1 MAKAKLSADEE
12 LLGALRKGLGGAI
25 LLKEVKKTAK
35 LEAAD
40 GMFVAGK
47 ASDALIE
54 KAKDDGLIEVKVE
67 EKAVA
72 GSKKVTKVEKAELT
86 PTGRHK
92 VLSIDSP
99 KQQLETLA
107 VAVSKLTDQLAKLNA
122 AVPTGDGLEG
132 AFQTFTFAAQRKFE
146 AFLGELQT
154 DFAAQFKKESGPDM
168 GSMQTLA
175 ATLLGEVKHA
185 VAKATDAIGAEPEP
199 RPKLPPVVPPVVV
212 PPVVVPPV
220 PPSQDDLAT
229 VLKDTYELLCLFE
242 EFRRDKIVELPS
254 MYHETK
260 KKLPSLTVAEF
271 HSELMKLWDER
282 QLELKILNE
291 VTLAKEPALG
301 IEMNDALYYYV
312 MWK

>member
-54 KAKDDGLIEVKVE
+54 KAKEDGLIEVQEIVTSPE
-67 EKAVA
+67 GA
-72 GSKKVTKVEKAELT
+72 KKVTKAQQAVLT
-86 PTGRHK
+86 PSGRHK
-92 VLSIDSP
+92 VLSVDSP

-107 VAVSKLTDQLAKLNA
+107 VAVSKLTDQLTKLNA

-185 VAKATDAIGAEPEP
+185 VAKATDAARTRSSPTPAGTAIG
-199 RPKLPPVVPPVVV
+199 RRVPPTLQACEADSSAISAR
-212 PPVVVPPV
+212 
-220 PPSQDDLAT
+220 PS
-229 VLKDTYELLCLFE
+229 
-242 EFRRDKIVELPS
+242 
-254 MYHETK
+254 
-260 KKLPSLTVAEF
+260 
-271 HSELMKLWDER
+271 
-282 QLELKILNE
+282 
-291 VTLAKEPALG
+291 
-301 IEMNDALYYYV
+301 
-312 MWK
+312 